1 MPTTNLANG
10 TRTNIPHALGYWAD
24 VFLMRRQMVGM
35 EYMPT
40 LRDFAKILGIEF
52 RGFSAAPI
60 LGINSHTRTCRV
72 ESRLPRSKAK
82 PIGCRPFRLAVPH

>member
-52 RGFSAAPI
+52 WAFTAAP
-60 LGINSHTRTCRV
+60 
-72 ESRLPRSKAK
+72 
-82 PIGCRPFRLAVPH
+82 